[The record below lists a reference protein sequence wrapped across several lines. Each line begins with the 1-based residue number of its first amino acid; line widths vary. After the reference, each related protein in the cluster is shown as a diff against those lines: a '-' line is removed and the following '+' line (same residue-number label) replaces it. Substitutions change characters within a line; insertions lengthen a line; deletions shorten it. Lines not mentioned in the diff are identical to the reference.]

1 MKTVT
6 KSFTIVALFFPTIV
20 IAQHPDSLIQKPDS
34 ALIKTDSAG
43 NQNNNINRRAYNER
57 TEIHFDTYFV
67 LLGNNF
73 KQQLTA
79 PFRLTKKDLSS
90 IGKFGLIAV
99 GLSFADEPVQ
109 EFCLDM
115 RKHRAV
121 RNISSRITNLGAQ
134 YEGITLVA
142 LGTYGFLFKSEKIQT
157 TTLLATQAY
166 ITSSLMQ
173 AMIKKITGRQR
184 PSYYDPIEQ
193 EAEPKFHGPFHEPF
207 KDANGSNMSSSFPS
221 GHATLAFAAATV
233 YALEFKDRPL
243 VPIISYTTASLIGL
257 SRITQNRHWA
267 TDILAG
273 AALGYL
279 IGRQVVNNYHRY
291 VKLQESKQKKNSLSF
306 SLQYNYSQLVPGIVY
321 TFR

>member
-1 MKTVT
+1 MKTIT
-6 KSFTIVALFFPTIV
+6 KTFTIVALFFSTMV
-20 IAQHPDSLIQKPDS
+20 IAQQPDSLIKQ
-34 ALIKTDSAG
+34 TDSSILKKDNAG
-43 NQNNNINRRAYNER
+43 NQNNNINRKAYNER
-57 TEIHFDTYFV
+57 TEIHFDTYFI

-73 KQQLTA
+73 KQQFTA
-79 PFRLTKKDLSS
+79 PIRLKKKDWGS

-109 EFCLDM
+109 EFCLEL
-115 RKHRAV
+115 RKHQEI

-142 LGTYGFLFKSEKIQT
+142 LGTYGFLFKNEKIQT

-166 ITSSLMQ
+166 ITSSVMQ
-173 AMIKKITGRQR
+173 SLIKKITGRQR

-193 EAEPKFHGPFHEPF
+193 EAEPKFRGPFHRPF
-207 KDANGSNMSSSFPS
+207 MDANGSKMSSSFPS
-221 GHATLAFAAATV
+221 GHAALAFAAATV

-273 AALGYL
+273 AALGHL

-291 VKLQESKQKKNSLSF
+291 AKLQESKQKKNSLSF
-306 SLQYNYSQLVPGIVY
+306 SLQYNYGQLEPGIVY

>member
-6 KSFTIVALFFPTIV
+6 KSFTVVALFFSTIV
-20 IAQHPDSLIQKPDS
+20 IAQQSDG
-34 ALIKTDSAG
+34 LIKADSTG
-43 NQNNNINRRAYNER
+43 KQNNNINRRAYNAR
-57 TEIHFDTYFV
+57 TEIHFDTYFI

-73 KQQLTA
+73 KQQLIA
-79 PFRLTKKDLSS
+79 PLRLTKQDLSS

-109 EFCLDM
+109 EFSLNL
-115 RKHRAV
+115 RKHQAV

-142 LGTYGFLFKSEKIQT
+142 LGTYGFLFKNEKIQT

-166 ITSSLMQ
+166 ITSSVMQ

-193 EAEPKFHGPFHEPF
+193 EAEPKFHGPFHKPF
-207 KDANGSNMSSSFPS
+207 KDANGSNMSYSFPS

-233 YALEFKDRPL
+233 YAMEFKDRPL

-257 SRITQNRHWA
+257 SRISENRHWA
-267 TDILAG
+267 TDVLAG

-291 VKLQESKQKKNSLSF
+291 AKSQESKQKKNSLSF
-306 SLQYNYSQLVPGIVY
+306 SVQYNYGQLTTGIVY
-321 TFR
+321 NFR